1 MTTWAIV
8 PVKPLH
14 KSKSRLS
21 NVLSIDDRLAL
32 MREMF
37 LHVMSVV
44 REIPDFDEILV
55 VSKDPV
61 VLKMVTDFGV
71 RTFTKEKPSNLN
83 GAVGKSA
90 EFAWRNGA
98 ESIVV
103 LPADLAILD
112 VTGVETLLATP
123 ARVVIC
129 PDERFDGT
137 NALLLRNLPDFSFRY
152 GEESFQKHLG
162 EAARLD
168 IVAQIVY
175 APSIEFDLDTPAD
188 LRRYRQVTL
197 QPT

>member
-8 PVKPLH
+8 PVKPLN

-21 NVLSIDDRLAL
+21 NILSNEDRFAL
-32 MREMF
+32 MQEMF
-37 LHVMSVV
+37 LHVMDVL
-44 REIPDFDEILV
+44 RQIPALDEILV

-61 VLKMVTDFGV
+61 VLEMAESFGV
-71 RTFTKEKPSNLN
+71 QTYTKEKPSNLN

-90 EFAWRNGA
+90 EYAWQNGA
-98 ESIVV
+98 QSIIV
-103 LPADLAILD
+103 LPADLAHLEAK
-112 VTGVETLLATP
+112 GVEMLINAP
-123 ARVVIC
+123 GRIAIC

-137 NALLLRNLPDFSFRY
+137 NALLLRDLPEFTFRY

-168 IVAQIVY
+168 LVAQIVY

-188 LRRYRQVTL
+188 LRRYRQAVL
-197 QPT
+197 QPV